1 MYRFMKKDEHTQK
14 NESTVPGLSTI
25 LPFEQ
30 KGNSSFG
37 SALRAILVFCNM
49 EMLGAYRQICAVL
62 GLEKKEKQNLRS
74 SKEKKQLTCTEIVDV
89 ARGLRLARIRFLT
102 SPFDSKSNLPS
113 NGGPPKSVAL
123 TQLEIWPE
131 NCDFDIKTC
140 FLETKRR
147 FCKLFR
153 SWIKNLDAF
162 HPSATPI
169 TPETVESEAPA
180 MLHIWATLE
189 RTDGRTDG
197 RTHGRTTEIYF
208 KPIFL
213 TKFVSSRKQLCYD
226 PPQC

>member
-1 MYRFMKKDEHTQK
+1 MPLGNHEGMYRFMRKDKHTQK

-49 EMLGAYRQICAVL
+49 EMLGAYREICAVL

-74 SKEKKQLTCTEIVDV
+74 SKEKKQLTCTEVVDV

-113 NGGPPKSVAL
+113 NGGSPKSVAL

-140 FLETKRR
+140 FLERKRR
-147 FCKLFR
+147 FCKIFKPR
-153 SWIKNLDAF
+153 IENLDAE
-162 HPSATPI
+162 HPYS
-169 TPETVESEAPA
+169 
-180 MLHIWATLE
+180 
-189 RTDGRTDG
+189 
-197 RTHGRTTEIYF
+197 
-208 KPIFL
+208 
-213 TKFVSSRKQLCYD
+213 D
-226 PPQC
+226 PYYT